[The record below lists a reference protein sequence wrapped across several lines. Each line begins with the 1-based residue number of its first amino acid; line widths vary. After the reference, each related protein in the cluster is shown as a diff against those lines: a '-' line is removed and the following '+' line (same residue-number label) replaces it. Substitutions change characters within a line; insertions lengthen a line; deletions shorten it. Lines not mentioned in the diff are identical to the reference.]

1 MTKFTTIQS
10 WLEAKPE
17 QEEILKVLS
26 LINKGETH
34 KIRKELYE
42 AENYLRKLYR
52 SRTYCE
58 RAGFSL
64 PKQAL
69 QFIDETK
76 KKIEDLKKLV
86 PAPKLKPKKFI
97 GDDVTETTPAS
108 NSNSQEVKES

>member
-17 QEEILKVLS
+17 QEEILKVLT

-34 KIRKELYE
+34 KLRKELYE

-69 QFIDETK
+69 GFIDDTK
-76 KKIEDLKKLV
+76 KKIEDLRKLV
-86 PAPKLKPKKFI
+86 PAPKLKPKRFI
-97 GDDVTETTPAS
+97 GDEVPVTTPES
-108 NSNSQEVKES
+108 NSNTQEEKQS